1 MKSEFYEKKVREF
14 FKKANITVLDS
25 EEESI
30 PNFV

>member
-25 EEESI
+25 EE
-30 PNFV
+30 FTDKCG